1 MVKLDIDLEKKS
13 LRKILLEKR
22 DNTSANLMEIAS
34 KKIQKKLE
42 RIEVFKKAKKIGLYY
57 PTGSEIYT
65 NDIIQKLLSESKEV
79 YLPKVIGENLEFKK
93 INDFSD
99 LESGKFDILEPKEN
113 CQSDNSLDVIIVPC
127 IGITSSG
134 DRLGYGLG
142 FYDRFLSKN
151 KIPTI
156 AITLEKQI
164 VKNIPVAQHDIQ
176 IDWIVTEDQLINT
189 QR

>member
-1 MVKLDIDLEKKS
+1 M
-13 LRKILLEKR
+13 
-22 DNTSANLMEIAS
+22 
-34 KKIQKKLE
+34 
-42 RIEVFKKAKKIGLYY
+42 
-57 PTGSEIYT
+57 
-65 NDIIQKLLSESKEV
+65 
-79 YLPKVIGENLEFKK
+79 
-93 INDFSD
+93 
-99 LESGKFDILEPKEN
+99 
-113 CQSDNSLDVIIVPC
+113 
-127 IGITSSG
+127 
-134 DRLGYGLG
+134 GYGLG